1 MEVSAVGRGYQSWRK
16 RFFSLERERT
26 TVLTLRR
33 CLVSLYHLSSGIPLH
48 PSPSSFCL
56 PSAFIPFLLLLPLS
70 SLGRNKWV
78 AYRGPTQGAYAGGLR
93 GPMGA
98 YGGLRGPTRGL
109 RGAYTGPMVF

>member
-56 PSAFIPFLLLLPLS
+56 LPS
-70 SLGRNKWV
+70 SLFFSFLFRPCYLFVCLVRPIPSKWQLMS
-78 AYRGPTQGAYAGGLR
+78 AR
-93 GPMGA
+93 
-98 YGGLRGPTRGL
+98 
-109 RGAYTGPMVF
+109 